1 LNLKRSP
8 IVSVCIYS
16 ILAVGSVVMLY
27 PFMFMVLAS
36 LGSNTDYYSTVIVPI
51 PTQLHFMQYITVFAS
66 PTVYLL
72 YWNTFI
78 RCSWYIFV
86 NCLVALV
93 CGYVFSKLRF
103 RGKNTIFIILLAT
116 MMIPGQVTL
125 IPNYLILA
133 RWPLAGGNN
142 IMGAGGHGLLDS
154 WGALLILNVS
164 LVYFIFLMKQSMES
178 IPYEYEEAAR
188 VDGANVMH
196 VIFRIYA
203 PMVKPVLAA
212 IVIMTFIGVWN
223 DYLYP
228 LVVIST
234 PSKNVIATGIA
245 SLMLKA
251 TASGQI
257 PNYPEIFSLSTI
269 AVFPPI
275 FVYLFLQKY
284 FIEAFTATGIK
295 G

>member
-1 LNLKRSP
+1 MKHRRSLVAS
-8 IVSVCIYS
+8 VSIYG
-16 ILAVGSVVMLY
+16 ILAVGSAVMFY

-51 PTQLHFMQYITVFAS
+51 PTQLHLMRYITVFAS

-72 YWNTFI
+72 YWNTFV
-78 RCSWYIFV
+78 RCVWYIFI
-86 NCLVALV
+86 NCLISLV

-103 RGKNTIFIILLAT
+103 KGKNTVFIVLLAT
-116 MMIPGQVTL
+116 MMIPPQVTI
-125 IPNYLILA
+125 IPSYLMLA

-178 IPYEYEEAAR
+178 LPYEYEEAAR

-223 DYLYP
+223 DYLLP

-234 PSKNVIATGIA
+234 PTKNVIATGIA
-245 SLMLKA
+245 TLMSKA
-251 TASGQI
+251 TSQGQI